1 MRSIFSTAKQQRAK
15 IKLIGYILSISFCF
29 VSAVFAN
36 DILRL
41 NITGESPGTI
51 DILLNDTVAPRHVE
65 RLRLLTLEKKYD
77 GVAFHRVIPGFMAQ
91 TGDVKFGNINNFE
104 PSLVGMGGS
113 DYPMLKEEFSDE
125 KFLRGTVGMARSRD
139 PNSANSQFFIM
150 FEPAPHLDGQ
160 YTIVG
165 EVIAGLDVVLG
176 IKKGTSV
183 NNGSVKDPDFIL
195 TAEILE
201 KD

>member
-1 MRSIFSTAKQQRAK
+1 MRSIFSSVKQQRAK
-15 IKLIGYILSISFCF
+15 MKLIGFILSISFCC
-29 VSAVFAN
+29 VSIVFAN

-41 NITGESPGTI
+41 NITGESTGTI

-125 KFLRGTVGMARSRD
+125 KFLRGSVGMARSRD

>member
-1 MRSIFSTAKQQRAK
+1 MRSIFSSAKQQLAK

-29 VSAVFAN
+29 VSTVFAN

-41 NITGESPGTI
+41 NITGESTGTI

-91 TGDVKFGNINNFE
+91 TGDVKFGNINNFD

>member
-1 MRSIFSTAKQQRAK
+1 
-15 IKLIGYILSISFCF
+15 
-29 VSAVFAN
+29 
-36 DILRL
+36 
-41 NITGESPGTI
+41 
-51 DILLNDTVAPRHVE
+51 
-65 RLRLLTLEKKYD
+65 
-77 GVAFHRVIPGFMAQ
+77 
-91 TGDVKFGNINNFE
+91 
-104 PSLVGMGGS
+104 
-113 DYPMLKEEFSDE
+113 
-125 KFLRGTVGMARSRD
+125 
-139 PNSANSQFFIM
+139 M
-150 FEPAPHLDGQ
+150 FEPDPHLDGQ

>member
-1 MRSIFSTAKQQRAK
+1 MRLMFSSSKQQRAK
-15 IKLIGYILSISFCF
+15 MKLIGFILSISFCC
-29 VSAVFAN
+29 VSIVFAN

-41 NITGESPGTI
+41 NITGESTGTI

-91 TGDVKFGNINNFE
+91 TGDVKFGNINNFD